1 MQSNRFELTGY
12 LAALM
17 QQRTL
22 PSGTSVANG
31 RLGQTYQYRTKD
43 GTSRHTNWFN
53 ITFYGEL
60 SAVALTYQK
69 GDNLHVIGT
78 IQQRQFIPKDG
89 SPRSVYEV
97 VVQKCH
103 RIARLGASQQIPA
116 DPTTEQSLQTS
127 AEETVIPTTEDEDA
141 WAVL

>member
-1 MQSNRFELTGY
+1 MQSNRLELTGY
-12 LAALM
+12 LAGPCHH
-17 QQRTL
+17 RVL
-22 PSGTSVANG
+22 PSGTPLANG

-43 GTSRHTNWFN
+43 GTNKHTNWFN
-53 ITFYGEL
+53 LTFYGEL

-78 IQQRQFIPKDG
+78 IQQRQFTPKDG

-97 VVQKCH
+97 LVQKCH
-103 RIARLGASQQIPA
+103 RIARMGAVQQIPA
-116 DPTTEQSLQTS
+116 DPTTEQSIQAS
-127 AEETVIPTTEDEDA
+127 DEETVTSTPGDEDA

>member
-1 MQSNRFELTGY
+1 GY
-12 LAALM
+12 LAASM

-43 GTSRHTNWFN
+43 GTNKHTNWFN
-53 ITFYGEL
+53 LTFYGEL

-78 IQQRQFIPKDG
+78 IQQRQFTPKDG
-89 SPRSVYEV
+89 STRNVYEV

-103 RIARLGASQQIPA
+103 RIARMGAVQQIPA
-116 DPTTEQSLQTS
+116 DPTTEQSIQAS
-127 AEETVIPTTEDEDA
+127 EEETVTSTPGDEDA
-141 WAVL
+141 WA